1 MKKALSFCFLL
12 ICLLIPLN
20 VKAASITGLNVS
32 GTSSAAVGEEFT
44 LTFKISYSGVQK
56 GTNDT
61 MGVVG
66 LVFQLDF
73 DTDDFIVTGGT
84 TPGFDTKIYDDSE
97 HSYVES
103 EINEYDNGG
112 KCLDKVLH
120 CDNYVATIKFYVR
133 NTSKTSSSISISN
146 ANVVLVK
153 VDSDYE
159 EKDAITISN
168 YSKSTHTVNITNI
181 GSVVKE
187 EPKTIVS
194 NSKPANIMPK
204 VESKVSKNS
213 SSTNNKTTTTASS
226 TSKPAGPNNNLKS
239 LQIEGYKI
247 NFARDQL
254 EYKIY
259 LENKKVNKLNVKA
272 EAEDSES
279 LVNIIGSDDLKA
291 NKYKV
296 LVEVTSKDGVKKVY
310 NINVL
315 ENKKDNNFNFK
326 LSKKIIKIIFI
337 SLGSIVVL
345 IVLIVIMSKLKD
357 KKLDKMLDDFDN
369 L

>member
-84 TPGFDTKIYDDSE
+84 TPGFDTRIYDDLE
-97 HSYVES
+97 HSYVFS

-168 YSKSTHTVNITNI
+168 YSKSTHVVNIANT

-187 EPKTIVS
+187 EPKTIAS
-194 NSKPANIMPK
+194 NSKPTNIMPK
-204 VESKVSKNS
+204 VESKTDK
-213 SSTNNKTTTTASS
+213 NKTTTTVAT
-226 TSKPAGPNNNLKS
+226 TSKPVGPNNNLKS

-315 ENKKDNNFNFK
+315 ENKKDSNFNFK

-337 SLGSIVVL
+337 SLGGIVVL

>member
-1 MKKALSFCFLL
+1 MKKVLSFCFLL

-20 VKAASITGLNVS
+20 VKAASITGLSVS
-32 GTSSAAVGEEFT
+32 GTSSATVGQEFT
-44 LTFKISYSGVQK
+44 LSFNISYSGVQK

-66 LVFQLDF
+66 VMFQFDF
-73 DTDDFIVTGGT
+73 DTDVFIVTGGT
-84 TPGFDTKIYDDSE
+84 TPGFDTRIYDDSE
-97 HSYVES
+97 HSYVFS

-168 YSKSTHTVNITNI
+168 YSKSTHVVNIANT

-187 EPKTIVS
+187 EPKTIAS
-194 NSKPANIMPK
+194 NSKPTNIMPK
-204 VESKVSKNS
+204 VESKTDK
-213 SSTNNKTTTTASS
+213 KTTTVTT
-226 TSKPAGPNNNLKS
+226 TSKPVGPNNNLKS

-259 LENKKVNKLNVKA
+259 LDNKKVNKLNVKA
-272 EAEDSES
+272 EAEDSEA

-315 ENKKDNNFNFK
+315 DDKIDNNFNFK
-326 LSKKIIKIIFI
+326 LSKKTIKIIFI
-337 SLGSIVVL
+337 SLGSIVTL
-345 IVLIVIMSKLKD
+345 IGLFVIMSKLKD

>member
-1 MKKALSFCFLL
+1 MKKVLSFCFLL

-20 VKAASITGLNVS
+20 VKAASITGLSVS
-32 GTSSAAVGEEFT
+32 GTSSATVGQEFT
-44 LTFKISYSGVQK
+44 LSFNISYSGVQK

-66 LVFQLDF
+66 VMFQLDF
-73 DTDDFIVTGGT
+73 DTDVFIVTGGT
-84 TPGFDTKIYDDSE
+84 TPGFDTRIYDDSE
-97 HSYVES
+97 HSYVFS

-120 CDNYVATIKFYVR
+120 CDNYVATIKFFVWI
-133 NTSKTSSSISISN
+133 NNKTCFIIFFIIEYF
-146 ANVVLVK
+146 VVVK
-153 VDSDYE
+153 VDYVYVELFVINFSY
-159 EKDAITISN
+159 
-168 YSKSTHTVNITNI
+168 YSKSTHVVNIANT

-187 EPKTIVS
+187 EPKTIAS
-194 NSKPANIMPK
+194 NSKPTNIMPK
-204 VESKVSKNS
+204 VESKTDK
-213 SSTNNKTTTTASS
+213 KTTTVAT
-226 TSKPAGPNNNLKS
+226 TSKLVGPNNNLKS

-259 LENKKVNKLNVKA
+259 LDNKKINKLNVKA
-272 EAEDSES
+272 EAEDSEA

-315 ENKKDNNFNFK
+315 DDKIDNNFNFK
-326 LSKKIIKIIFI
+326 LSKKTIKIIFI
-337 SLGSIVVL
+337 SLGSIVTL
-345 IVLIVIMSKLKD
+345 IVLFVIMSKLKD

>member
-1 MKKALSFCFLL
+1 MKKVLSFCFLL

-32 GTSSAAVGEEFT
+32 GTSSVTVGEEFT
-44 LTFKISYSGVQK
+44 LTFKISYSEVQK
-56 GTNDT
+56 GTTDT
-61 MGVVG
+61 MGVLGV
-66 LVFQLDF
+66 VFQLDF
-73 DTDDFIVTGGT
+73 DDDVFIVTGGT
-84 TPGFDTKIYDDSE
+84 TPGFDTEVDNDSE
-97 HSYVES
+97 HFYVES
-103 EINEYDNGG
+103 VINEYDNGG

-120 CDNYVATIKFYVR
+120 CDNYVATIKFYAR

-168 YSKSTHTVNITNI
+168 YSKSTHTVNITNT

-194 NSKPANIMPK
+194 NSKPTNIMSK
-204 VESKVSKNS
+204 VESKVSKAS
-213 SSTNNKTTTTASS
+213 SSTDKNKTTTATTTTASV
-226 TSKPAGPNNNLKS
+226 GPNNNLKS

-259 LENKKVNKLNVKA
+259 LENSCVKHN
-272 EAEDSES
+272 D
-279 LVNIIGSDDLKA
+279 
-291 NKYKV
+291 
-296 LVEVTSKDGVKKVY
+296 
-310 NINVL
+310 
-315 ENKKDNNFNFK
+315 
-326 LSKKIIKIIFI
+326 
-337 SLGSIVVL
+337 
-345 IVLIVIMSKLKD
+345 
-357 KKLDKMLDDFDN
+357 
-369 L
+369 

>member
-1 MKKALSFCFLL
+1 MKKVLSFCFLL

-20 VKAASITGLNVS
+20 VKAASITGLSVS
-32 GTSSAAVGEEFT
+32 GTSSATVGQEFT
-44 LTFKISYSGVQK
+44 LSFNISYSGVQK

-66 LVFQLDF
+66 VMFQLDF
-73 DTDDFIVTGGT
+73 DTDVFIVTGGT
-84 TPGFDTKIYDDSE
+84 TPGFDTRIYDDSE
-97 HSYVES
+97 HSYVFS

-133 NTSKTSSSISISN
+133 NTSKTNSSISISN

-168 YSKSTHTVNITNI
+168 YSKSTHVVNIANT

-187 EPKTIVS
+187 EPKTIAS
-194 NSKPANIMPK
+194 NSKPTNIMPK
-204 VESKVSKNS
+204 VESKTDK
-213 SSTNNKTTTTASS
+213 NKTTTTVAT
-226 TSKPAGPNNNLKS
+226 TSKPVGPNNNLKS

-259 LENKKVNKLNVKA
+259 LDNKKINKLNVKA
-272 EAEDSES
+272 EAEDSEAF
-279 LVNIIGSDDLKA
+279 VNIIGSDDLKA

-315 ENKKDNNFNFK
+315 DDKIDNNFNFK
-326 LSKKIIKIIFI
+326 LSKKTIKIIFI
-337 SLGSIVVL
+337 SLGSILTL
-345 IVLIVIMSKLKD
+345 IVLFVIMSKLKD
-357 KKLDKMLDDFDN
+357 KKLDKMLNDFDN